1 MVLSPLDLQ
10 RQEVPGRI
18 SMSTQTQAL
27 KPKVPEGWRPKR
39 REQGG
44 LRQVRREGDGQYTFK
59 GKEKDEEVKL
69 IVRQHLLF
77 LLRPALP
84 VLLVLLGFVF
94 NSLLITHFHS
104 FYQFWALIFL
114 FLVVA
119 LFIALGYFLWKDFL
133 IWWVNIDIITNK
145 RIISCRGFLQPSRK
159 ITTLDKIVQVSI
171 DQDSLLSILLA
182 YGNVHIYLVG
192 GQQVLKD
199 VPKPREIRDAVQG
212 IFQEFKAS
220 RPPAEKPIQLA
231 NPEMTALIGKLG
243 KKEAVPTLPNA
254 DERYAHRQNLSKLRR
269 PLRRFGGPLR
279 IPAEVTYASD
289 EQTVMYI
296 QRSKWLLIS
305 QLMLPGLVLLVAL
318 TLTFVLSIYAA
329 LMIGIALA
337 ALLVM
342 GLITINYVDD
352 VFILTN
358 KRVID
363 IERKFVIFF
372 EARVE
377 AEYKNIRDTRV
388 KITNIFQNM
397 FDVGSVYVE
406 TPGNNPDINMT
417 LIDHPFFIA
426 DKINQIK
433 SFSDKVKG
441 AKDKN
446 ARQEELAKWFTNV
459 VAVLEKKMV
468 SRGVPN
474 LQTLDLWTATEMAA
488 EAGMKVVPVGEDDSY
503 PQIQPGRIVSQDPI
517 PGTLIAMD
525 PDKAEDTPHIRV
537 TLSKHS

>member
-1 MVLSPLDLQ
+1 
-10 RQEVPGRI
+10 
-18 SMSTQTQAL
+18 
-27 KPKVPEGWRPKR
+27 
-39 REQGG
+39 
-44 LRQVRREGDGQYTFK
+44 
-59 GKEKDEEVKL
+59 
-69 IVRQHLLF
+69 
-77 LLRPALP
+77 
-84 VLLVLLGFVF
+84 
-94 NSLLITHFHS
+94 
-104 FYQFWALIFL
+104 
-114 FLVVA
+114 
-119 LFIALGYFLWKDFL
+119 
-133 IWWVNIDIITNK
+133 
-145 RIISCRGFLQPSRK
+145 
-159 ITTLDKIVQVSI
+159 
-171 DQDSLLSILLA
+171 
-182 YGNVHIYLVG
+182 
-192 GQQVLKD
+192 
-199 VPKPREIRDAVQG
+199 
-212 IFQEFKAS
+212 
-220 RPPAEKPIQLA
+220 
-231 NPEMTALIGKLG
+231 
-243 KKEAVPTLPNA
+243 
-254 DERYAHRQNLSKLRR
+254 
-269 PLRRFGGPLR
+269 
-279 IPAEVTYASD
+279 
-289 EQTVMYI
+289 
-296 QRSKWLLIS
+296 
-305 QLMLPGLVLLVAL
+305 
-318 TLTFVLSIYAA
+318 
-329 LMIGIALA
+329 MIGIALA